1 MLQSS
6 SETLTDLKSQVQDL
20 VRELNSLSLM
30 HEELHRERENDQQR
44 IRQAEDKAKEMEQK
58 WRTTK
63 TELRNLK
70 ATSQMFVS
78 APRTEDHLPA
88 SSNGA
93 LADVHV
99 TAFQT
104 SIDGLITAAR
114 STTPTSV
121 LGAMKPVITAM
132 ANLSAD
138 IQTFEDRPL
147 SSKGHVDSA
156 ALQSLK
162 DRSTQNLNTLTHSA
176 KEFAL
181 SYGLSPISLLDAA
194 ASELAANVVGLFKL
208 LGIRRANKK
217 DLERSESQ
225 ATLGGSMQNG
235 TNGTTLANGSAGS
248 YSNGPSYPSAAS
260 TSYGTMGP
268 PASTTR
274 RAPPPS
280 SSSRRPDSAASDATD
295 RYDPRSSTGTA
306 RPDPPPSSANLS
318 SRMDPRR
325 MTSTSSIGSAF
336 DLERKPSVTGS
347 AAGEEHSRR
356 GGGERN
362 PPSWE
367 SGRISAG
374 GMRGLV
380 VEEREEAERDGGR
393 EEELEEDEEE
403 DERDGDRA
411 WGELK
416 VSPGSLVTL
425 TWTRFS
431 ILQSG
436 TDPPFP
442 VFSRSRIS
450 TPNPNP
456 SSKQSK
462 PFSPPSGPATP
473 PRSSAK
479 TFPSSSPS
487 PPPSSASPRTR
498 SRSARWARAGGC

>member
-1 MLQSS
+1 
-6 SETLTDLKSQVQDL
+6 
-20 VRELNSLSLM
+20 M

-88 SSNGA
+88 SANGA

-132 ANLSAD
+132 ANISID
-138 IQTFEDRPL
+138 VQTFEDRPHAARVHVDL
-147 SSKGHVDSA
+147 SS
-156 ALQSLK
+156 LQSLK
-162 DRSTQNLNTLTHSA
+162 DRSSQNLNTLTHAA

-208 LGIRRANKK
+208 LGIRRADKK
-217 DLERSESQ
+217 EVERLESQ
-225 ATLGGSMQNG
+225 QAAGSSTRQNG
-235 TNGTTLANGSAGS
+235 TNGSSSYANGTTSS
-248 YSNGPSYPSAAS
+248 SSNSNPYGAGPSS
-260 TSYGTMGP
+260 
-268 PASTTR
+268 

-280 SSSRRPDSAASDATD
+280 SSRRPDSQASDTTD
-295 RYDPRSSTGTA
+295 RYDARSSSGTA

-336 DLERKPSVTGS
+336 DLERKPSMTGS
-347 AAGEEHSRR
+347 AAGDEHGGRR
-356 GGGERN
+356 ALDRN
-362 PPSWE
+362 QQSWE
-367 SGRISAG
+367 SRASG
-374 GMRGLV
+374 GMGGFQAPL
-380 VEEREEAERDGGR
+380 VEERDEGERDDG
-393 EEELEEDEEE
+393 EEELEEDG
-403 DERDGDRA
+403 DGDRA
-411 WGELK
+411 WDELK
-416 VSPGSLVTL
+416 VSLSAP
-425 TWTRFS
+425 TRP
-431 ILQSG
+431 
-436 TDPPFP
+436 T
-442 VFSRSRIS
+442 
-450 TPNPNP
+450 
-456 SSKQSK
+456 
-462 PFSPPSGPATP
+462 
-473 PRSSAK
+473 
-479 TFPSSSPS
+479 
-487 PPPSSASPRTR
+487 
-498 SRSARWARAGGC
+498 